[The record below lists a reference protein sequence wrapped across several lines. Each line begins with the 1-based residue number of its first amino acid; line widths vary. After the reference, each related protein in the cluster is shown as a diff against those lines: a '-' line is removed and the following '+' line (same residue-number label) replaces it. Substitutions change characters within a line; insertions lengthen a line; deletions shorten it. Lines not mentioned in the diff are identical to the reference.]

1 MQNFKNFI
9 SSYFNGESF
18 TCPHCNT
25 YAQMNWEESNFEYY
39 NNIKI
44 FIAFCCACCQPS
56 IWYEKKMIY
65 PKLRLVDFPNQ
76 DLPDNIKEI
85 YEEAALIVDE
95 SPRGACAL
103 LRLTLQELMKYLGQD
118 NKKLDNAI
126 AELVK
131 KGLPLKI
138 QKALDIVRIIGNNA
152 VHPNE
157 LDINDN
163 SEIAYKLF
171 NMINLIADRMI
182 TAENEIE
189 ELYKKIPDGAKKAV
203 EKRDSNSKH
212 H

>member
-1 MQNFKNFI
+1 MQNLKNFV
-9 SSYFNGESF
+9 SPYFDADSF
-18 TCPHCNT
+18 NCPHCEV

-39 NNIKI
+39 DNIKI

-56 IWYEKKMIY
+56 VWYEKKMIY
-65 PKLRLVDFPNQ
+65 PKPRLVDFPNQ

-85 YEEAALIVDE
+85 YEEAGLIVGA

-103 LRLTLQELMKYLGQD
+103 LRFALQELMKYLGQGD
-118 NKKLDNAI
+118 KKLDNAI

-131 KGLPLKI
+131 QGLPSKI
-138 QKALDIVRIIGNNA
+138 QKALDAVRIIGNNA

-157 LDINDN
+157 LSINDN
-163 SEIAYKLF
+163 PEIAYKLF
-171 NMINLIADRMI
+171 EIFNLIADRMI
-182 TAENEIE
+182 TAEKKIE